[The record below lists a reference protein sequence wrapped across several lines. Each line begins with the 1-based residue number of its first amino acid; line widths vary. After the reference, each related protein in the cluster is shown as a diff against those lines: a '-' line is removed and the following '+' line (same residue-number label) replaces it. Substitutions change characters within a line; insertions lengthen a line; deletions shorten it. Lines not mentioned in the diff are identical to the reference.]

1 MGGNGS
7 FFSGITNFEENR
19 RYKTILSIGDNIKIL
34 ETKNPKAGVK
44 LPEESHTP
52 NRIYATFYRNGK
64 GLKEIARYGPDGK
77 KIEAIHIVDHKGL
90 GPHYHKW
97 TKGKPVEGETRALTT
112 EMKKLVDKIIN
123 FKK

>member
-34 ETKNPKAGVK
+34 ETKNPRLSLK

-52 NRIYATFYRNGK
+52 GRIYATFDRNGK
-64 GLKEIARYGPDGK
+64 GLKEIAEYGPDGK
-77 KIEAIHIVDHKGL
+77 
-90 GPHYHKW
+90 
-97 TKGKPVEGETRALTT
+97 R
-112 EMKKLVDKIIN
+112 IN
-123 FKK
+123 

>member
-34 ETKNPKAGVK
+34 ETKNPRLGLK

-52 NRIYATFYRNGK
+52 NRIYAAFCTAFKYFILAKASNCVGLHSIFYT
-64 GLKEIARYGPDGK
+64 
-77 KIEAIHIVDHKGL
+77 V
-90 GPHYHKW
+90 
-97 TKGKPVEGETRALTT
+97 TSKPGCTSELPGSAS
-112 EMKKLVDKIIN
+112 
-123 FKK
+123 